1 MNGQQVKNSRD
12 LAKKNAAIK
21 PGDTV
26 KLGILHDGSQK
37 TVSVTIAKM
46 PEKTVTQNGPSGGSS
61 QGAAPLGLTLSPA
74 AAVAGEGCRGVVVTN
89 VNPDGPAAEHGIRTG
104 DLILDV
110 SGKAVNTPAEVR
122 QAVNDARSAHKQT
135 VLMRI
140 KSGDSTHFVA
150 VPVATG

>member
-1 MNGQQVKNSRD
+1 MNGQEVKDSRD
-12 LAKKNAAIK
+12 LAKKIAAIK
-21 PGDTV
+21 PGDSA

-37 TVSVTIAKM
+37 TVPVTIAKM
-46 PEKTVTQNGPSGGSS
+46 ADEKLAQNGPSGGSS
-61 QGAAPLGLTLSPA
+61 QGAAPFGLTLAPVGT
-74 AAVAGEGCRGVVVTN
+74 VAGKGSRGVVVAN
-89 VNPDGPAAEHGIRTG
+89 VNPDGPAAEHGIRSG

-122 QAVNDARSAHKQT
+122 EAINEARSSHKQT

-140 KSGDSTHFVA
+140 KSGDATHFVA